1 MRTSLLFPALLLG
14 CSDFNLEGLG
24 DPQGQKDSGSDTG
37 FKPDE
42 EDLGSCSPDEF
53 PPESVPLS
61 DTCHFE
67 VSGFE
72 PVVVWDVEGNACS
85 QPAVG
90 DIDSNGMPDVVVTLG
105 WLFEAQGELVAY
117 TGEGDLLWETRGAE
131 IAYGSGPT
139 LADLDGDGQAEIL
152 AVRLHKYNLMS
163 NSQVSVVMFDSEGN
177 ELAESDLYVD
187 GEFDQVTGIAVA
199 DMDHDGHAEIV
210 AGRVILNDDLSERGV
225 GRSGRGCDN
234 FVGLSGL
241 WGEGAMPAIA
251 DMDLDGVDEV
261 VVGDAFYD
269 PDGQEI
275 MKTHGDDGA
284 PAIANLD
291 SDPEGE
297 YVRAT
302 YSKLVAHD
310 TDGSEMWTF
319 ELPGSGGETEGIMS
333 NASIADID
341 GDGLPEVVAARA
353 NNLWAVNGED
363 GSVLWKAKI
372 TDTTGATG
380 ASMFDFEGDGIQ
392 EVVYIDEVALYAFD
406 GTDGT
411 LKFKSDEH
419 NSDTLYDYP
428 TIADVNADGH
438 ADIVVTHDGNF
449 GSGGA
454 AFSVYRDKN
463 NSWAPAR
470 SVWNQHAYS
479 ITNIND
485 DLTVPKTATPNFTT
499 YNNFHSAQAL
509 PPGEGVGAELEGE
522 ILETCADDC
531 DHGWFVVTGRARNT
545 GTSIAPAG
553 LSLALYAE
561 KNGELTLLDVQVTT
575 TATPSGM
582 SSEAVSFIV
591 ESGDI
596 AKADTLVMEVD
607 DNGSSTGIVTE
618 CTEDN
623 NEAIVK
629 KPFCE

>member
-24 DPQGQKDSGSDTG
+24 KPQGQDDSGTDTG

-72 PVVVWDVEGNACS
+72 PEVVWEVEGNACS

-90 DIDSNGMPDVVVTLG
+90 DIDSNGMPDIVVTLG
-105 WLFEAQGELVAY
+105 WLFESQGELVAY
-117 TGEGDLLWETRGAE
+117 TGEGSLLWETSGAK

-152 AVRLHKYNLMS
+152 AVRLHKYNLMT
-163 NSQVSVVMFDSEGN
+163 NSEVSVVMFDSQGN

-261 VVGDAFYD
+261 IVGDAFYD
-269 PDGQEI
+269 PDGREI
-275 MKTHGDDGA
+275 MKTYGDDGA

-310 TDGSEMWTF
+310 TDGTELWTF
-319 ELPGSGGETEGIMS
+319 DLPGAGGDNPGIMS

-353 NNLWAVNGED
+353 NKLWAVNGED
-363 GSVLWKAKI
+363 GSVLWSAKI

-392 EVVYIDEVALYAFD
+392 EVVYIDEVALYVFD
-406 GTDGT
+406 GTDVSPLDRVAVLAMGVQLPRPENT
-411 LKFKSDEH
+411 RF
-419 NSDTLYDYP
+419 P
-428 TIADVNADGH
+428 ADVGLE
-438 ADIVVTHDGNF
+438 
-449 GSGGA
+449 
-454 AFSVYRDKN
+454 FSTLMVLR
-463 NSWAPAR
+463 
-470 SVWNQHAYS
+470 
-479 ITNIND
+479 
-485 DLTVPKTATPNFTT
+485 
-499 YNNFHSAQAL
+499 
-509 PPGEGVGAELEGE
+509 
-522 ILETCADDC
+522 
-531 DHGWFVVTGRARNT
+531 GWQSDR
-545 GTSIAPAG
+545 
-553 LSLALYAE
+553 
-561 KNGELTLLDVQVTT
+561 Q
-575 TATPSGM
+575 
-582 SSEAVSFIV
+582 
-591 ESGDI
+591 
-596 AKADTLVMEVD
+596 
-607 DNGSSTGIVTE
+607 
-618 CTEDN
+618 
-623 NEAIVK
+623 
-629 KPFCE
+629 